1 MRNQTVRILALGLS
15 IGVLYALGRSGAF
28 EAAVRAVEAL
38 GPWAIPAFIVLHIIS
53 VIGFVPSVA
62 PAIAAGALFGITWG
76 FPISLVGAGIGALSA
91 FYLGRTTGR
100 AWVERRFSHDLRF
113 EALSNL
119 ARKRGW
125 KIVALARLT
134 PIFPFSIANYAFGV
148 TSIHGRVYIM
158 ASMLG
163 TIPSNAVYVYLGAV
177 AGQVAA
183 SGDAGRD
190 RTPLEWALLIG
201 GLFATVGL
209 AVYLRRVASE
219 VLEKES

>member
-1 MRNQTVRILALGLS
+1 
-15 IGVLYALGRSGAF
+15 
-28 EAAVRAVEAL
+28 
-38 GPWAIPAFIVLHIIS
+38 
-53 VIGFVPSVA
+53 
-62 PAIAAGALFGITWG
+62 
-76 FPISLVGAGIGALSA
+76 
-91 FYLGRTTGR
+91 
-100 AWVERRFSHDLRF
+100 
-113 EALSNL
+113 
-119 ARKRGW
+119 
-125 KIVALARLT
+125 
-134 PIFPFSIANYAFGV
+134 
-148 TSIHGRVYIM
+148 M